1 MPFVQGHLRRES
13 LAITFESECAHCAR
27 PLRLEIDSELRHRI
41 TPPEAADALVFV
53 PLVNF
58 EKLRARSIID
68 DF

>member
-1 MPFVQGHLRRES
+1 MV
-13 LAITFESECAHCAR
+13 ITFESECGHCAR
-27 PLRLEIDSELRHRI
+27 PLRLEIDSELHHRT
-41 TPPEAADALVFV
+41 TPPEAAGALVFV